1 MSRWE
6 KETNPCVKCKLVA
19 KVLKKTNPGIEDVA
33 LRESIARG
41 DDAEQEEEDA
51 ETGKVEFEDVEMEKL
66 ISQLHNLNETI
77 HLGNKENISNPNQQ
91 RFNDILVGRPGE

>member
-33 LRESIARG
+33 LRETIARG
-41 DDAEQEEEDA
+41 EDAKQEEDTEKS
-51 ETGKVEFEDVEMEKL
+51 KVDSEDVDIEKL